1 MTEPLPCPF
10 CGHVGLSH
18 NEGSTFRWLSTE
30 CNGCGAQC
38 GEERI
43 NTMTMERSAA
53 IEQAK
58 VAAIKTWNTRFTPF
72 PPQQQAEPPPE
83 WESIKN
89 ILDEYGLDA
98 IAFASAWKAVQQRAE
113 PVAWMDREGDLY
125 KMPEIKNWAPP
136 HTMLYTTPPQRQWD
150 KPSTNFND
158 WWNGDYD
165 DSANP
170 FEQDSA
176 AYWAWAGWQAAHR
189 QWQGLTDEE
198 VNRESAS
205 IDARLKLAFH
215 SGMYVAQIILKEKN
229 T

>member
-58 VAAIKTWNTRFTPF
+58 EAAIKAWNTRAAQ
-72 PPQQQAEPPPE
+72 PPQQAEPV
-83 WESIKN
+83 
-89 ILDEYGLDA
+89 
-98 IAFASAWKAVQQRAE
+98 AFYVYKPTLPRGNLGS
-113 PVAWMDREGDLY
+113 VADGDLPWVY
-125 KMPEIKNWAPP
+125 DQDPSSGYAARMRV
-136 HTMLYTTPPQRQWD
+136 YTTPPQRQWV
-150 KPSTNFND
+150 
-158 WWNGDYD
+158 
-165 DSANP
+165 
-170 FEQDSA
+170 
-176 AYWAWAGWQAAHR
+176 
-189 QWQGLTDEE
+189 GLTDEDFLGACKIADRGNYL
-198 VNRESAS
+198 V
-205 IDARLKLAFH
+205 AFQRI
-215 SGMYVAQIILKEKN
+215 QIKLKERN

>member
-72 PPQQQAEPPPE
+72 PPKQQAEPICPECKAAVLYECVACSSNNYPP
-83 WESIKN
+83 K
-89 ILDEYGLDA
+89 
-98 IAFASAWKAVQQRAE
+98 QQAE
-113 PVAWMDREGDLY
+113 PVPR
-125 KMPEIKNWAPP
+125 
-136 HTMLYTTPPQRQWD
+136 WD
-150 KPSTNFND
+150 KPSTSFNE
-158 WWNGDYD
+158 WWDDDYD
-165 DSANP
+165 DSENP
-170 FEQDSA
+170 YEPDSA
-176 AYWAWAGWQAAHR
+176 GYWAWAGWQAAQR
-189 QWQGLTDEE
+189 PWVGLTDEDFLE
-198 VNRESAS
+198 ACQ
-205 IDARLKLAFH
+205 LAEH
-215 SGMYVAQIILKEKN
+215 GNYLVAFQRIQIKLKERN

>member
-72 PPQQQAEPPPE
+72 PPQQQAEPVATYHPCT
-83 WESIKN
+83 SIL
-89 ILDEYGLDA
+89 I
-98 IAFASAWKAVQQRAE
+98 
-113 PVAWMDREGDLY
+113 EG
-125 KMPEIKNWAPP
+125 
-136 HTMLYTTPPQRQWD
+136 
-150 KPSTNFND
+150 
-158 WWNGDYD
+158 
-165 DSANP
+165 
-170 FEQDSA
+170 
-176 AYWAWAGWQAAHR
+176 
-189 QWQGLTDEE
+189 
-198 VNRESAS
+198 
-205 IDARLKLAFH
+205 
-215 SGMYVAQIILKEKN
+215 LKELKAWDVLAEWDRAREIVDERF
-229 T
+229 

>member
-136 HTMLYTTPPQRQWD
+136 HTMLYTTPPQRQWV
-150 KPSTNFND
+150 
-158 WWNGDYD
+158 
-165 DSANP
+165 
-170 FEQDSA
+170 
-176 AYWAWAGWQAAHR
+176 
-189 QWQGLTDEE
+189 GLTAMDFLEACQLAE
-198 VNRESAS
+198 RGNY
-205 IDARLKLAFH
+205 LLAF
-215 SGMYVAQIILKEKN
+215 QRIQTKLKERN
-229 T
+229 NG